1 MSKRIVRNI
10 FENVNDENIAL
21 TSEIST
27 KLSYKDLKLFIN
39 KISKQLAGNG
49 LSNKDRAAIVLP
61 NGPYMASSF
70 LAISSYMSAAPLNP
84 CLLYT
89 SPSPRDL
96 STSRMPSSA

>member
-1 MSKRIVRNI
+1 MSKKIVRNI

-27 KLSYKDLKLFIN
+27 KLSYKGLKLFID

-70 LAISSYMSAAPLNP
+70 LAISFCRSPFSILRFFKRLDI
-84 CLLYT
+84 CDVDIIYT
-89 SPSPRDL
+89 
-96 STSRMPSSA
+96 

>member
-39 KISKQLAGNG
+39 KILVRIGTDGTLILPTYKNLISSLETSFWSFIHW
-49 LSNKDRAAIVLP
+49 LSNLD
-61 NGPYMASSF
+61 G
-70 LAISSYMSAAPLNP
+70 SA
-84 CLLYT
+84 
-89 SPSPRDL
+89 R
-96 STSRMPSSA
+96 

>member
-27 KLSYKDLKLFIN
+27 KLNYKDLKSFID

-49 LSNKDRAAIVLP
+49 LSLIH
-61 NGPYMASSF
+61 
-70 LAISSYMSAAPLNP
+70 I
-84 CLLYT
+84 
-89 SPSPRDL
+89 
-96 STSRMPSSA
+96 

>member
-27 KLSYKDLKLFIN
+27 ELSYKDLKLFID

-49 LSNKDRAAIVLP
+49 LSNKDNRDICPLLLSGIEWDP
-61 NGPYMASSF
+61 NNQRPSGGVPVVATPELNMVKCQ
-70 LAISSYMSAAPLNP
+70 LISKILK
-84 CLLYT
+84 
-89 SPSPRDL
+89 
-96 STSRMPSSA
+96 

>member
-27 KLSYKDLKLFIN
+27 KLSYKDLKLFID
-39 KISKQLAGNG
+39 KICKQLAGNG

-70 LAISSYMSAAPLNP
+70 LAISSYMSA

-89 SPSPRDL
+89 SPSPRD
-96 STSRMPSSA
+96 S